1 MSAAREAKGADG
13 GAAGTRW
20 NSPAGSRQ
28 YAAPAMQSSTA
39 KLQPRVV
46 AGRAGHAHQP
56 RAAEHQSRHRAAAA
70 CEQASGKPACRD
82 AKPGIQVGGVRR
94 AQRRHGAHG
103 RYGGCSLLPAG
114 RNSQH
119 RQRGGGAGDGQPQY
133 RVGRQ
138 AGQQRHK
145 GEAKRGAL
153 LGVLRHSALPG
164 HGKKAH
170 QKIGQPQHK
179 QRFGRGGED
188 ARQPGIAR
196 RGQAGA
202 DETEYDARR
211 RGGGHGR
218 IILTARTGQA
228 AQERHHGRAGQ
239 VRRGVC
245 QRQRKGVSGRR
256 ARGGAHRVGCG
267 HSRREAE
274 PQRAQAAQQRRAGA
288 QPAQQCGAKLERER
302 QKALGHARAH
312 RLSHHGPFTEFDG
325 HVGHHS
331 FLPGFSGTALD
342 GVRRICPLS
351 FPARAGRFPE
361 ERHKP
366 RAGRISMAGYPQL

>member
-1 MSAAREAKGADG
+1 MRQRGRTAARRDTLEQSGGQQAVRRARNAKLHG
-13 GAAGTRW
+13 
-20 NSPAGSRQ
+20 Q
-28 YAAPAMQSSTA
+28 
-39 KLQPRVV
+39 LQPRVV

-196 RGQAGA
+196 
-202 DETEYDARR
+202 
-211 RGGGHGR
+211 HG
-218 IILTARTGQA
+218 
-228 AQERHHGRAGQ
+228 
-239 VRRGVC
+239 
-245 QRQRKGVSGRR
+245 
-256 ARGGAHRVGCG
+256 
-267 HSRREAE
+267 
-274 PQRAQAAQQRRAGA
+274 
-288 QPAQQCGAKLERER
+288 
-302 QKALGHARAH
+302 
-312 RLSHHGPFTEFDG
+312 
-325 HVGHHS
+325 
-331 FLPGFSGTALD
+331 
-342 GVRRICPLS
+342 
-351 FPARAGRFPE
+351 
-361 ERHKP
+361 
-366 RAGRISMAGYPQL
+366 